1 MKEVLGDRV
10 EKVAISN
17 RIADSPCVL
26 VTGQFG
32 WSANMERIMKAQA
45 LRDSSMSSY
54 MQSKKTLEINPS
66 NPIIR
71 ELKNKV
77 QADAADK
84 AVRDL
89 VVLLFETA
97 LLTSGF
103 TLESPQTYCQR
114 IYSMIALGLSIDTDE
129 LPSSSES
136 AAAASSEDAGDAP
149 PPLESTGAS
158 AMEELD

>member
-1 MKEVLGDRV
+1 
-10 EKVAISN
+10 
-17 RIADSPCVL
+17 
-26 VTGQFG
+26 
-32 WSANMERIMKAQA
+32 
-45 LRDSSMSSY
+45 

-103 TLESPQTYCQR
+103 SLESPQTYCQR
-114 IYSMIALGLSIDTDE
+114 IYSMIALGLSIDQDE
-129 LPSSSES
+129 LPQSSTTEPAATES
-136 AAAASSEDAGDAP
+136 SGDAP
-149 PPLESTGAS
+149 PPLESAGAS